1 MDGLY
6 EAAKNIT
13 WRDSRRVPSLRY
25 IFHIADAPP
34 HGKEFGCNSAWNNGV
49 PSGINLDKVVH
60 VINILE
66 IHYRLIK
73 VGGNLAKMA
82 DLFKEK
88 FTNYEETDL
97 KQAKDMNIKISDMII
112 RELLPDVVY
121 DI

>member
-1 MDGLY
+1 MHHHM
-6 EAAKNIT
+6 EKNLVLIQLGIMEC
-13 WRDSRRVPSLRY
+13 RNL
-25 IFHIADAPP
+25 IFFIIYR
-34 HGKEFGCNSAWNNGV
+34 
-49 PSGINLDKVVH
+49 SGITLDKVVH
-60 VINILE
+60 VINIRE

-73 VGGNLAKMA
+73 VGGNLQKMA